1 MSAALIE
8 AARAAL
14 EALLLESTSPPI
26 PETAAAIA
34 DLRTALAAAEQPA
47 KPAPHAMQQLTA
59 ALKADPDYAWSWHC
73 NLAMPVMDATGVTHR
88 AANEAGAR
96 LMRHLFDIDI
106 TKHPHYS
113 VKAESP
119 AAPAQAAEDCERRPY
134 GDLRNAKWLDPE
146 CYAKGA
152 CQSLLFKAAAEQ
164 PLTDEQLLAI
174 ARNEASG
181 TSVKLTR
188 DVGPYEVTEPTHV
201 YRCIARAIEVAHGI
215 GSKA

>member
-47 KPAPHAMQQLTA
+47 EPAPHAMQQLTA

-113 VKAESP
+113 VRAESP
-119 AAPAQAAEDCERRPY
+119 AAPAQAPTDEFVYRVVRSVQPHLDDTCKAWGQEFAQCKY
-134 GDLRNAKWLDPE
+134 WLD
-146 CYAKGA
+146 A
-152 CQSLLFKAAAEQ
+152 
-164 PLTDEQLLAI
+164 
-174 ARNEASG
+174 
-181 TSVKLTR
+181 
-188 DVGPYEVTEPTHV
+188 
-201 YRCIARAIEVAHGI
+201 AHGI